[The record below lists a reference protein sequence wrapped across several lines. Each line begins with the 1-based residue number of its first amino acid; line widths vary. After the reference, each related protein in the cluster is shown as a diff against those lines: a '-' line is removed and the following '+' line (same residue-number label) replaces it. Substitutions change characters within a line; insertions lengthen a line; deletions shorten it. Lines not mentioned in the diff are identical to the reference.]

1 MNSVIILTWNE
12 FEDAKII
19 SENGK
24 PRLFKN
30 VKDAHVWSDDNDSEF
45 GDYFQVIDLL

>member
-12 FEDAKII
+12 FEDARII
-19 SENGK
+19 SEDGK
-24 PRLFKN
+24 PRLFSN
-30 VKDAHVWSDDNDSEF
+30 VKDAHDWSDMYDSEF